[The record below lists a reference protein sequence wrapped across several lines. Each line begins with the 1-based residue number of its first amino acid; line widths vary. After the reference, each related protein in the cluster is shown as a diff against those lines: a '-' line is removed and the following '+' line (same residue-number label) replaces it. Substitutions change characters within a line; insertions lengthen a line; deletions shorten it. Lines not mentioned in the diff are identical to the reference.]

1 MTSAQ
6 TLAPAELAALLHFYA
21 DAGCDW
27 LLEEQPVDRIA
38 EFAEQRAARASQ
50 AKQRE
55 PQQAGS
61 GSAHRSVKASTDGQS
76 SQPANRAVSS
86 ATVAIPD
93 ADAVA
98 AARQAAAAAHSLD
111 ELRTALENFTGCNLK
126 NGARSTVF
134 LSGSPDSG
142 IMVVG
147 PMPSSDCDRDG
158 APFAGRAGQL
168 LDRML
173 AAIDLDREKVLL
185 TNIVAWRPPGNR
197 PPSPAEMEICRPF
210 FERQVELVRPKHM
223 LLLGNFT
230 ARFFFG
236 EEQSIFA
243 LRGAFREVTV
253 AGVTARAIASLH
265 PQDLLTAPAN
275 KALAWQDLLAFRAE
289 LQKS

>member
-6 TLAPAELAALLHFYA
+6 SLEPAELAALLHFYA

-27 LLEEQPVDRIA
+27 LLEEQPVDRLA
-38 EFAEQRAARASQ
+38 EFAQQRAARASQ
-50 AKQRE
+50 VKSRE
-55 PQQAGS
+55 QQQAKS
-61 GSAHRSVKASTDGQS
+61 TTSPRSANGATERAPSPQAGRPASSTS
-76 SQPANRAVSS
+76 
-86 ATVAIPD
+86 VAIPD

-98 AARQAAAAAHSLD
+98 AAREAATAARSLE
-111 ELRTALENFTGCNLK
+111 ELRVSLENFTGCNLK

-134 LSGSPDSG
+134 TSGNPDSG
-142 IMVVG
+142 VMVVG
-147 PMPSSDCDRDG
+147 PMPSADCDRDG
-158 APFAGRAGQL
+158 IPFSGRAGNL

-173 AAIDLDREKVLL
+173 AAIGLGRDEVLL

-197 PPSPAEMEICRPF
+197 PPSPVEMEICRPF
-210 FERQVELVRPKHM
+210 FERQVELARPRHM

-243 LRGAFREVTV
+243 LRGSFRDVTI
-253 AGVTARAIASLH
+253 AGLTARAIASLH

-275 KALAWQDLLAFRAE
+275 KALAWQDLLAFKAE
-289 LQKS
+289 LSKT